1 MLLSC
6 WIPYDNGYFAETFA
20 VASGVNVEDNH
31 VSFEDC
37 NNIDGE
43 DVDDNDVSITV
54 AVCGCFVQDYNR
66 KRESMP
72 QREKFI
78 KKKFCTP
85 ICVAFGR
92 LLAP

>member
-37 NNIDGE
+37 NNIDDLPSSQPFVNG
-43 DVDDNDVSITV
+43 DDSRFI
-54 AVCGCFVQDYNR
+54 
-66 KRESMP
+66 ESSYCHNE
-72 QREKFI
+72 QK
-78 KKKFCTP
+78 C
-85 ICVAFGR
+85 
-92 LLAP
+92 LAQVFQ